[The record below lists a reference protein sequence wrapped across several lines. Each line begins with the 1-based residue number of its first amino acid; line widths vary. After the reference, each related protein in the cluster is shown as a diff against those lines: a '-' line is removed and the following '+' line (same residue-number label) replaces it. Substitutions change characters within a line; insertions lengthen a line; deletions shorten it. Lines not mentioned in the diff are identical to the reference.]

1 MSAIDRAEVERIA
14 RLSRLELEGE
24 RLDAMTKHMANMLG
38 FVSALDEFDRKDAPL
53 RAHGGE
59 GAVAP
64 LRADEVRPSLSV
76 AEALA
81 NAPEKGE
88 KGFRVPAVIE

>member
-1 MSAIDRAEVERIA
+1 MAEIDRAEVERIA
-14 RLSRLELEGE
+14 RLSRLELEGPALE
-24 RLDAMTKHMANMLG
+24 AMTKHMKSMLA
-38 FVSALDEFDRKDAPL
+38 FVADLDRFDRKDAPL

-59 GAVAP
+59 AAAP
-64 LRADEVRPSLSV
+64 LREDAVRPSLSV
-76 AEALA
+76 EEALA